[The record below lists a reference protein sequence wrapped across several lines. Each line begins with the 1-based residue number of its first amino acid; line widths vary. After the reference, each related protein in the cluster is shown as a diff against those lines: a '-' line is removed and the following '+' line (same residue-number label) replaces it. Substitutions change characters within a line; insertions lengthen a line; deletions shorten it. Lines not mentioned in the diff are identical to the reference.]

1 MTVKQMVKF
10 SQLSVHTEF
19 LYAHFRYVKLTAHTA
34 LSLQGHGLLELHED
48 DEVTPL
54 EDIDGKSETDIT

>member
-1 MTVKQMVKF
+1 MVKF

-34 LSLQGHGLLELHED
+34 LSLQGHGVLELRDD

>member
-1 MTVKQMVKF
+1 MAKF
-10 SQLSVHTEF
+10 SEISKRTEF
-19 LYAHFRYVKLTAHTA
+19 LYANLRYIKLTEHTA
-34 LSLQGHGLLELHED
+34 LSLQGYGLREVHED